1 MTPLRTMEV
10 VVGVVLVAASGL
22 IVGYLVGLHQAPAAQ
37 NAPPSEEEKAPT
49 ARVRLAPA
57 RMGQIERT
65 VTAFGTVVASPED
78 VETISVP
85 FECRVR
91 RVLAVVGQEVDSH
104 TRLIDIEPSPD
115 ALLALSDAQNAQQAA
130 QRNLAKVQERL
141 SLKLATK
148 SELSAVQEALALAQS
163 KLQSLQ
169 GRHIETQQLSAGVSG
184 LVNKVDVQE
193 GQIVPSGGPLV
204 EVVPLHRIRVK
215 LGVEPSQAGDIKSGQ
230 AVHVTSVEAGAP
242 KVEATVGMVTQQVNP
257 SSRLVDVF
265 VTLPSNAPLKLETFV
280 RAAVVVGTRQ
290 GLLVPRSAVL
300 PVDDHYARC
309 SRCRRARPCGMRCKW
324 ACRPLAT
331 SRSFPG
337 TLRAG
342 SRWWS
347 RARRNWR
354 TTCRSRSRA
363 ASSEPAGPPA
373 SVPAGGEP

>member
-1 MTPLRTMEV
+1 
-10 VVGVVLVAASGL
+10 
-22 IVGYLVGLHQAPAAQ
+22 
-37 NAPPSEEEKAPT
+37 
-49 ARVRLAPA
+49 
-57 RMGQIERT
+57 MGQIERT

-130 QRNLAKVQERL
+130 QRDLAQVQERL

-300 PVDDHYARC
+300 PVDDHYALFTVQEGKAVRHEVQV
-309 SRCRRARPCGMRCKW
+309 G
-324 ACRPLAT
+324 LQT
-331 SRSFPG
+331 
-337 TLRAG
+337 AG
-342 SRWWS
+342 DVEIVSGDVTGGQPVVVEG
-347 RARRNWR
+347 AAELENDMPVEVEG
-354 TTCRSRSRA
+354 